1 LIAPGCLPFPSS
13 SNRFGRQVVFPVAIL
28 VSAAMLAVVV
38 FVAYSAARHSRDAQE
53 QATRATRHAI
63 ETKAEEIARTAQDY
77 AWWNDAV
84 RHLDLDFDLTWA
96 DNNVG
101 RYIHD
106 TFGYDVTIVIGRDD
120 RTRYTTYA
128 GERRT
133 ANVFQLAPG
142 LEHLIAQAR
151 AIPPDQPGAVSAYLM
166 LDGAIAML
174 GVSPITPEL
183 TQPIDTPQGPRPV
196 LVYAQFLDRDDFLN
210 PIADTLRLRDLRIVP
225 PQAAGATTLPF
236 NAPDGTHLGGL
247 AWSSP
252 TLGQELIRDIL
263 PSLLLAFGLIAG
275 FTWLVLDHARKAAR
289 TIEAGEARFRDVA
302 EASADWIWE
311 TDTEG
316 RLVFLSERFAEVMD
330 LVPQRF
336 LTRPLGDLLGA
347 SDGVDGVLSLRQ
359 AMDARRP
366 FRDLL
371 CPVQDGADRRR
382 ILRFAGKPALDGLGR
397 FHGYRGTASD
407 VTAQIAAE
415 QRAYYLALHD
425 PMTELPNRELL
436 CQRLEQALAGLRR
449 RDGMTAVLIVDLDRF
464 KSVNDTLGHAAGD
477 RLIKLCASRL
487 EACVREVDTVA
498 RLGGDEFALIQ
509 VGVEGPGQAQALCS
523 RLLAA
528 LVEPFELD
536 GHEIIVTA
544 SVGVALA
551 PGDAEEPGRL
561 LQFADV
567 ALYRA
572 KEEGRNTFRFFE
584 PEMDGRLQ
592 ARRALERDLR
602 TALVRRELEVHY
614 QLQLEARGQEPV
626 GVEALARWYHP
637 ERGWVP
643 AQEFIPVAEETGL
656 ILLLGEQVLR
666 TACAQA
672 ATWPKLRLSVNLSP
686 VQFRHG
692 DLVGLVSRVLQETDL
707 EASRLELEITEGV
720 LLADTGVALD
730 TLERLRELGVRIAMD
745 DFGTGYSSLSYLQ
758 KFPFDTIKID
768 RSFVGAIETR
778 SEADAIVRAVV
789 GLGRS
794 LGMRTCAEGVETA
807 GQLAFLKAEG
817 CDEVQGYYLSRPLP
831 ASDIAR
837 LLDQPTVLQSVEVP
851 AD

>member
-1 LIAPGCLPFPSS
+1 
-13 SNRFGRQVVFPVAIL
+13 
-28 VSAAMLAVVV
+28 
-38 FVAYSAARHSRDAQE
+38 
-53 QATRATRHAI
+53 
-63 ETKAEEIARTAQDY
+63 
-77 AWWNDAV
+77 
-84 RHLDLDFDLTWA
+84 
-96 DNNVG
+96 
-101 RYIHD
+101 
-106 TFGYDVTIVIGRDD
+106 
-120 RTRYTTYA
+120 
-128 GERRT
+128 
-133 ANVFQLAPG
+133 
-142 LEHLIAQAR
+142 
-151 AIPPDQPGAVSAYLM
+151 
-166 LDGAIAML
+166 
-174 GVSPITPEL
+174 
-183 TQPIDTPQGPRPV
+183 
-196 LVYAQFLDRDDFLN
+196 
-210 PIADTLRLRDLRIVP
+210 
-225 PQAAGATTLPF
+225 
-236 NAPDGTHLGGL
+236 
-247 AWSSP
+247 
-252 TLGQELIRDIL
+252 
-263 PSLLLAFGLIAG
+263 
-275 FTWLVLDHARKAAR
+275 
-289 TIEAGEARFRDVA
+289 
-302 EASADWIWE
+302 
-311 TDTEG
+311 
-316 RLVFLSERFAEVMD
+316 
-330 LVPQRF
+330 
-336 LTRPLGDLLGA
+336 
-347 SDGVDGVLSLRQ
+347 
-359 AMDARRP
+359 
-366 FRDLL
+366 
-371 CPVQDGADRRR
+371 
-382 ILRFAGKPALDGLGR
+382 
-397 FHGYRGTASD
+397 
-407 VTAQIAAE
+407 
-415 QRAYYLALHD
+415 
-425 PMTELPNRELL
+425 
-436 CQRLEQALAGLRR
+436 
-449 RDGMTAVLIVDLDRF
+449 
-464 KSVNDTLGHAAGD
+464 
-477 RLIKLCASRL
+477 
-487 EACVREVDTVA
+487 VDTVA

-626 GVEALARWYHP
+626 GVEALARWHHP